1 MSCGDC
7 QGVLQKKM
15 RRCEKSI
22 FVASVL
28 DTPARDYYNKREI
41 GQCPSITEGT
51 MSREDREV
59 LDAKIAEGEK
69 RVKKEKREKRKK
81 QAESFWGDFKK
92 FITRGNIVDMAIGV
106 IVASAFT
113 AIVTSLSNQIIKP
126 IVNWLLALI
135 LGQNSLSEIYT
146 FLKRVNLEDG
156 TADLANSIYIDW
168 GAFINAI
175 LNFLI
180 IAMCLFIILR
190 IATKAHKK
198 FTETVNAAK
207 LAEEK
212 AAAEKK
218 EAEEKAAAAE
228 KAAAEAQAAAEKAET
243 ERQFYE
249 NVRRQTELL
258 EKIAAAQNK

>member
-1 MSCGDC
+1 MTFFRC
-7 QGVLQKKM
+7 QEVFQKKATV
-15 RRCEKSI
+15 CEKRV
-22 FVASVL
+22 FMRPPL
-28 DTPARDYYNKREI
+28 DTHARDYYNKGEI
-41 GQCPSITEGT
+41 GQCPSIWEET
-51 MSREDREV
+51 MGKEDQEV

-69 RVKKEKREKRKK
+69 RVKKAKREKRKK

-168 GAFINAI
+168 GAFTNAI

-190 IATKAHKK
+190 IVTKAQKK
-198 FTETVNAAK
+198 FTETVNASK
-207 LAEEK
+207 LAAEK
-212 AAAEKK
+212 AEAEKK

-228 KAAAEAQAAAEKAET
+228 KAAAEAKAAAEKAEI

-258 EKIAAAQNK
+258 EKIAAAQNQ

>member
-1 MSCGDC
+1 MS
-7 QGVLQKKM
+7 K
-15 RRCEKSI
+15 
-22 FVASVL
+22 
-28 DTPARDYYNKREI
+28 
-41 GQCPSITEGT
+41 
-51 MSREDREV
+51 EDQEV

-69 RVKKEKREKRKK
+69 RVKKARKEKRKK

-92 FITRGNIVDMAIGV
+92 FITRGNVVDMAIGV

-126 IVNWLLALI
+126 IINWLLALI
-135 LGQNSLSEIYT
+135 LGQNSLSDIYT

-168 GAFINAI
+168 GAFINAV

-190 IATKAHKK
+190 VATKAHKK
-198 FTETVNAAK
+198 FTETVNAA
-207 LAEEK
+207 AERI
-212 AAAEKK
+212 AAEK
-218 EAEEKAAAAE
+218 
-228 KAAAEAQAAAEKAET
+228 AAAEKAET

>member
-1 MSCGDC
+1 MG
-7 QGVLQKKM
+7 
-15 RRCEKSI
+15 
-22 FVASVL
+22 
-28 DTPARDYYNKREI
+28 
-41 GQCPSITEGT
+41 
-51 MSREDREV
+51 REDEEV
-59 LDAKIAEGEK
+59 LVEKIAEGEK
-69 RVKKEKREKRKK
+69 RVKKAKKEKRKK
-81 QAESFWGDFKK
+81 KAESFWGDFKK

-113 AIVTSLSNQIIKP
+113 AIVTALSNQIIKP
-126 IVNWLLALI
+126 IVNWILALI

-146 FLKRVNLEDG
+146 FLKKVTLEDG
-156 TADLANSIYIDW
+156 TVDLTNSIYIDW

-190 IATKAHKK
+190 VATKAHKK

-212 AAAEKK
+212 AAAT
-218 EAEEKAAAAE
+218 KALE
-228 KAAAEAQAAAEKAET
+228 DTKAAQAAAEKAET

-258 EKIAAAQNK
+258 EKIVAAQNK

>member
-1 MSCGDC
+1 
-7 QGVLQKKM
+7 
-15 RRCEKSI
+15 
-22 FVASVL
+22 
-28 DTPARDYYNKREI
+28 
-41 GQCPSITEGT
+41 
-51 MSREDREV
+51 MSREDEAV
-59 LDAKIAEGEK
+59 LAERIAEGEK
-69 RVKKEKREKRKK
+69 RVKKAKREKRKK

-92 FITRGNIVDMAIGV
+92 FITRGNVVDMAIGV

-113 AIVTSLSNQIIKP
+113 AIVTALSNQIIKP
-126 IVNWLLALI
+126 IVNWILALI

-146 FLKRVNLEDG
+146 FLKRVTLEDG
-156 TADLANSIYIDW
+156 TVDLANSIYIDW

-190 IATKAHKK
+190 VATKAHKK

-207 LAEEK
+207 LAEER
-212 AAAEKK
+212 AEAERK

-228 KAAAEAQAAAEKAET
+228 KAAAEARAAAERAET

>member
-1 MSCGDC
+1 MG
-7 QGVLQKKM
+7 
-15 RRCEKSI
+15 
-22 FVASVL
+22 
-28 DTPARDYYNKREI
+28 
-41 GQCPSITEGT
+41 
-51 MSREDREV
+51 REDEEV
-59 LDAKIAEGEK
+59 LAEKIAEGEK
-69 RVKKEKREKRKK
+69 RVKKAKREKRKK
-81 QAESFWGDFKK
+81 KAESFWGDFKK

-113 AIVTSLSNQIIKP
+113 AIVTALSNQIIKP
-126 IVNWLLALI
+126 IVNWILALI

-146 FLKRVNLEDG
+146 FLKKVTLEDG
-156 TADLANSIYIDW
+156 TVDLTNSIYIDW

-190 IATKAHKK
+190 VATKAHKK

-258 EKIAAAQNK
+258 EKIVAAQNK